1 MKSGV
6 HACLS
11 RRRSHLSEKQGV
23 GSSILPLATKMKK
36 LNSFGKNIYSQLGE
50 DGILEIVFPFL
61 NKKIEDLFVIEFGAW
76 DGVHLSNT
84 FNFIKKGSAALLI
97 ESDEERF
104 QDLLKTAERYP
115 KIIPN
120 NVFVESG
127 GENTLDNL
135 VHKLDSRIKNLDIL
149 SIDIDSVNNLA
160 IWKSTKLEPSIL
172 IIEFDTRFLPFET
185 QESLKKSSI
194 ERDNLFF
201 DTYEYTLSRGYKLIY
216 TSFNM
221 IFVKEDIF
229 NELNK
234 NYLIQKNPYK
244 IYDFRNFIKGRV
256 ISRSELINMYVK
268 NFKLIPLRYFV
279 LKLSPKIIK
288 KIYFKYFY
296 YKGLNS

>member
-1 MKSGV
+1 
-6 HACLS
+6 
-11 RRRSHLSEKQGV
+11 
-23 GSSILPLATKMKK
+23 MKK

-104 QDLLKTAERYP
+104 QDLLKTAEKYP

-172 IIEFDTRFLPFET
+172 IIEFDTRFLSFET

-194 ERDNLFF
+194 ERDNLFI

-256 ISRSELINMYVK
+256 ISRPELINMYVK
-268 NFKLIPLRYFV
+268 NYKLIPLRYFV
-279 LKLSPKIIK
+279 LKLCPKIIK

-296 YKGLNS
+296 YKGLNR